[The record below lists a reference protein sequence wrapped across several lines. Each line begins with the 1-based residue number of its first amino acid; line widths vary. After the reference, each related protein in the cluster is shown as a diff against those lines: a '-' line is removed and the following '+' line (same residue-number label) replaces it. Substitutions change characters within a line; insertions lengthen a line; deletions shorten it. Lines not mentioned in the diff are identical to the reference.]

1 MRKKKKQI
9 DPDMPVGKITRIK
22 DFLPPPEKL
31 VMPKSLRR
39 HQMKKKSIYDKKMAD
54 PKFRAVMKSLS
65 AEDIKLTKQEQ
76 AIENALI
83 RGDYVP
89 VSKKE
94 FDEIAEAIARYKK
107 DTVLNIRINS
117 QDLQNIKR
125 KAKKLGVKYQT
136 FISEVLHKIA
146 EA

>member
-1 MRKKKKQI
+1 MR
-9 DPDMPVGKITRIK
+9 R
-22 DFLPPPEKL
+22 
-31 VMPKSLRR
+31 
-39 HQMKKKSIYDKKMAD
+39 
-54 PKFRAVMKSLS
+54 
-65 AEDIKLTKQEQ
+65 IKLTKQEK
-76 AIENALI
+76 AIEDALV

-94 FDEIAEAIARYKK
+94 MDSIIEAIEARKK
-107 DTVLNIRINS
+107 DSVLNIRINS